1 MAEILVGDHLIEP
14 PHRAADVFRLQRPQV
29 TGESVR
35 ALARRLGLPGERAAA
50 ELSETLGRLR
60 YAERMQTV
68 TVHTASGG
76 FRFVDETRWHRD
88 DGETDLAVDDA
99 VARRLALDVLRR
111 IDLEPADGES
121 RFLETTAL
129 RVGAATREGL
139 QARERTIDL
148 GVAIQ
153 RVVDGVP
160 VEGPGGKTVV
170 YLDQKHDLSGLDRI
184 WRPIEAAH
192 RRAAPLRAAAR
203 AIEEMEA
210 HLRDRQGRIQI
221 TEIRYGYFEQGLAD
235 PQEYLEPAWIV
246 FGLLDSPSG
255 ASARRTIFV
264 ASALEQPMAQLTPP
278 LASRRVQLPRGAPA
292 AR

>member
-14 PHRAADVFRLQRPQV
+14 PHRAADVFRLHRPQV
-29 TGESVR
+29 TSETVR
-35 ALARRLGLPGERAAA
+35 ALARQLGLPGERTAA
-50 ELSETLGRLR
+50 ELTESFGKLS
-60 YAERMQTV
+60 YAERMQTL

-88 DGETDLAVDDA
+88 DGETDLAGDDA
-99 VARRLALDVLRR
+99 VGRRLALEVLQR
-111 IDLEPADGES
+111 IGLQPADGES

-129 RVGAATREGL
+129 RVGAASREGL
-139 QARERTIDL
+139 QAPERTIDL
-148 GVAIQ
+148 GVVIQ

-170 YLDQKHDLSGLDRI
+170 YLDQKHELSGAERI
-184 WRPIEAAH
+184 WRPIEAVH
-192 RRAAPLRAAAR
+192 RRAAPLRPATR
-203 AIEEMEA
+203 AIAEMDV

-278 LASRRVQLPRGAPA
+278 LASRTIQPPREARA